1 MTDTQLNELW
11 SQISRTAAPDARVIF
26 RTAAEKSVI
35 EGRLS
40 PDIRKQW
47 AYLEDRSKELNA
59 RDRSAIY
66 GGFHIYQRAS
76 A

>member
-1 MTDTQLNELW
+1 M
-11 SQISRTAAPDARVIF
+11 
-26 RTAAEKSVI
+26 I

-40 PDIRKQW
+40 PDIRAQW
-47 AYLEDRSKELNA
+47 SYLEERSLELNA

-66 GGFHIYQRAS
+66 GGFHIYQRAQ